1 MLILGFAVTGMGMTL
16 DGRWFLIVSALS
28 MTGALLG
35 TWSMRGLARR
45 LGFMSAPRPI
55 VPHHDRPVAYLGGV
69 GMAFGIAAGLVT
81 LRWLGGGLPTSW
93 WVAAASYLVLGLAD
107 DIMVFRPLVKFAL
120 QALVAALA
128 VTTGVGSSMTGM
140 RLLDAALSW
149 LWIVTLVN
157 AFNLTDV
164 CDGLLGSLGVVMFL
178 ALAMLDP
185 THATAAL
192 VVAAACIGFLFFNRP
207 PASIFLGDAGSHL
220 LGFLAAA
227 FTLAA
232 IPRSVHAMPMMA
244 ACALVVGVPLFE
256 TVFVVGVRMRKGIAW
271 WKGSPDHFSLRL
283 QAAGFTRGRAVLV
296 TCGVAAGWTLC
307 AIVIPLLDPTR
318 IASLLVGV
326 ALSAG
331 AAAAFLLRHQVV
343 LQASRPSSSPRILD
357 DPRPVSTER
366 IESPHPRKE
375 FAS

>member
-1 MLILGFAVTGMGMTL
+1 
-16 DGRWFLIVSALS
+16 
-28 MTGALLG
+28 
-35 TWSMRGLARR
+35 
-45 LGFMSAPRPI
+45 FMSAPRPI

-178 ALAMLDP
+178 ALAML
-185 THATAAL
+185 
-192 VVAAACIGFLFFNRP
+192 
-207 PASIFLGDAGSHL
+207 ASIFLGDAGSHL

-296 TCGVAAGWTLC
+296 ACGVAAGWTLC